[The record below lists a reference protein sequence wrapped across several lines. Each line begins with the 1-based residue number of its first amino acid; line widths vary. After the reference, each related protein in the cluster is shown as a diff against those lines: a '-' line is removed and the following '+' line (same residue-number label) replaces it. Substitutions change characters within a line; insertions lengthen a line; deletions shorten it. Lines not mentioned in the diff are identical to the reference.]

1 MVSDKL
7 LKKVLDLVDEERQDK
22 VKRLKRLRDEKKWA
36 ITDETIREI
45 VEAMVGLPKF

>member
-22 VKRLKRLRDEKKWA
+22 VKRLKRLRDEKSGQLQM
-36 ITDETIREI
+36 RQ
-45 VEAMVGLPKF
+45 